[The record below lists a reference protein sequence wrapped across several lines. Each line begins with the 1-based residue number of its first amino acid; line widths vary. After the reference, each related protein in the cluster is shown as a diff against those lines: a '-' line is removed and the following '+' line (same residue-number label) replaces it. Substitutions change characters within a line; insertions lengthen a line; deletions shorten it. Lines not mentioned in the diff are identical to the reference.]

1 MSSSNYQAPAE
12 LNRLRSVALGAGI
25 LAVVVLAVMIVSPDS
40 REQALRSWLLGFTFW
55 GGIGIGC
62 LGVLMLQY
70 VTGGAWAVVIR
81 RTVEAGSRTLPLVA
95 ILFIPILA
103 YVGSLYEWEHLSH
116 TGDKIVTGRGWYM
129 TWGGFAA
136 RTVAYFVIFIAM
148 QVLLNKWGAAQDKTD
163 NYEDS
168 AKFLGTATA
177 FSGPGIVVYALVVSF
192 AAIDWTMS
200 LDPHWFSTIWGFL
213 YIAGWALSCF
223 CFAVVILAYLSDKEP
238 MNRVIGKRHFHDIG
252 KLMLALVMVWTY
264 FNLSQFLIIWSGN
277 IPEETPWYL
286 KRMKDGWG
294 AVGLVLILFH
304 FAFPF
309 IILLSRD
316 IKRNAKYLAVM
327 AIFILAMRSVDMFYH
342 IAPSPTVSG
351 GHGAGG
357 FHVSWMDFA
366 AVIGIGGV
374 WLAYFFTQLMKR
386 PLVPVMDPFL
396 ENAIEHGKG
405 H

>member
-1 MSSSNYQAPAE
+1 MSNSNYQAPAE
-12 LNRLRSVALGAGI
+12 LKKFRSISLGAAI
-25 LAVVVLAVMIVSPDS
+25 LAIVVLAVMAVSPES
-40 REQALRSWLLGFTFW
+40 REQALRSWLLGFTYW
-55 GGIGIGC
+55 GGIAIGC

-70 VTGGAWAVVIR
+70 VTGGAWAIVIR
-81 RTVEAGSRTLPLVA
+81 RTVEAGSRTMPIVA
-95 ILFIPILA
+95 LLFLPILI
-103 YVGSLYEWEHLSH
+103 YVGSLYEWSH
-116 TGDKIVTGRGWYM
+116 MYGTDRIVTERGWYL
-129 TWGGFAA
+129 THFGFAIRA
-136 RTVAYFVIFIAM
+136 IAYFLIFIVM
-148 QVLLNKWGAAQDKTD
+148 QVLLSKWGAAQDETK

-168 AKFLGTATA
+168 AKLLGTATA
-177 FSGPGIVVYALVVSF
+177 FSGPGIVIYALVVSF
-192 AAIDWTMS
+192 AAIDWTMT

-213 YIAGWALSCF
+213 YIVGWALSCF

-294 AVGLVLILFH
+294 AIGLVLILFH

-316 IKRNAKYLAVM
+316 IKRNAKYLAIM
-327 AIFILAMRSVDMFYH
+327 AVFILIMRSVDMFYH
-342 IAPSPTVSG
+342 IAPSPTVAG
-351 GHGAGG
+351 GHGAAG

-366 AVIGIGGV
+366 AVIGIGGI
-374 WLAYFFTQLMKR
+374 WLAAFFTQLMKR

-396 ENAIEHGKG
+396 QNSIEHGKG